1 MGFMYE
7 FPHSKEFDSDLRE
20 IIELFIQLKGLP
32 VRMDELEKFVK
43 NYFSNLD
50 VQSEINK
57 KLDDM
62 NADGTLDRI
71 INEEIFGELNNK
83 LNINAQSVNVK
94 AFGAKGDGVT
104 NDVDAVDRA
113 IAYAEANNIRSLY
126 FPDGTYLLPNKTYV
140 IDTSKMRW
148 FGENVTKLK
157 STGLA
162 NGNVFITLTSPLALA
177 MYDYARVP
185 LADICIDGE
194 YFTDSTTNTVT
205 AISYGNASNPG
216 ATMVSPHLALYNVTV
231 KNFGT
236 AIYLASSYKSSAYNL
251 NIIACNYG
259 LYIGDGGIVPWN
271 VYCIHV
277 ECCNTAIYSL
287 ADGYAEARYFGGAFE
302 YNRTVF
308 SGYGKHTF
316 FGVKFEMDMR
326 AACNESLVSR
336 PVFNMSSPSTGYI
349 KFEEC
354 SFLLLPNYPLN
365 VTYWV
370 PNPYI
375 TEEITQPLIFAYS
388 GTYYGKAQ
396 VMLNNCEIATEQLP
410 TEIYLIT
417 AQKLLSKNNTYLG
430 PERDIIPSAAIV
442 HENEVGFIV

>member
-1 MGFMYE
+1 M
-7 FPHSKEFDSDLRE
+7 
-20 IIELFIQLKGLP
+20 
-32 VRMDELEKFVK
+32 KFVDT
-43 NYFSNLD
+43 FD
-50 VQSEINK
+50 VY
-57 KLDDM
+57 
-62 NADGTLDRI
+62 
-71 INEEIFGELNNK
+71 GEK
-83 LNINAQSVNVK
+83 IKIKHPFVNVK
-94 AFGAKGDGVT
+94 DFGAKGDGVT
-104 NDVDAVDRA
+104 DDTTAVDSA
-113 IAYAEANNIRSLY
+113 LEYASNNGIDTIF
-126 FPDGTYLLPNKTYV
+126 FPDGTYLLPNKTYT
-140 IDTSKMRW
+140 IDTSKQSW
-148 FGENVTKLK
+148 IGENVTKLK

-162 NGNVFITLTSPLALA
+162 YGNAFITLTSPLSLE

-185 LADICIDGE
+185 LANICIEGE

-205 AISYGNASNPG
+205 AISYGMPGNPG

-236 AIYLASSYKSSAYNL
+236 GIYLASSYKSSAYNL

-308 SGYGKHTF
+308 NGYGRHTF
-316 FGVKFEMDMR
+316 FGVRFEMDMR
-326 AACNESLVSR
+326 AACTENLVGR
-336 PVFNMSSPSTGYI
+336 PVFSMSSPSTGHL

-354 SFLLLPNYPLN
+354 SFLLIPNYTLN

-375 TEEITQPLIFAYS
+375 MDEPTQPLIFAYS
-388 GTYYGKAQ
+388 ATYYGKAQ

-410 TEIYLIT
+410 TGVYLIS
-417 AQKLLSKNNTYLG
+417 AQKLLSRNNTYLG
-430 PERDIIPSAAIV
+430 PESAIINAVTIV
-442 HENEVGFIV
+442 QENEVGFIV

>member
-7 FPHSKEFDSDLRE
+7 FPHSTQFDSDLRE

-32 VRMDELEKFVK
+32 VRMDELERFVK
-43 NYFSNLD
+43 NYFTNLD
-50 VQSEINK
+50 VQTEIDK
-57 KLDDM
+57 KLDEM
-62 NADGTLDRI
+62 NADGTLDKI
-71 INEEIFGELNNK
+71 INEEIFGELNSK
-83 LNINAQSVNVK
+83 LDINTQSVNVK

-113 IAYAEANNIRSLY
+113 IAYAEANKIRSLY

-140 IDTSKMRW
+140 IDTSKIRW
-148 FGENVTKLK
+148 IGENVTKLK
-157 STGLA
+157 SIGLA
-162 NGNVFITLTSPLALA
+162 NGNVFITLTSPLTLE

-185 LADICIDGE
+185 LSNICIEGD
-194 YFTDSTTNTVT
+194 YFTDSEVITVT
-205 AISYGNASNPG
+205 GISYGMPDDPG

-231 KNFGT
+231 RNFG
-236 AIYLASSYKSSAYNL
+236 IGISLASSYKSSAYNL

-259 LYIGDGGIVPWN
+259 LYIADGGIVPWN

-277 ECCNTAIYSL
+277 ECCNTAIYSW

-308 SGYGKHTF
+308 NGYGKHTF
-316 FGVKFEMDMR
+316 FGVRFEMDMR
-326 AACNESLVSR
+326 AACTENLVGR
-336 PVFNMSSPSTGYI
+336 AVFSMSSPSTGYL
-349 KFEEC
+349 KFEKC
-354 SFLLLPNYPLN
+354 SFLLIPNYPLN

-375 TEEITQPLIFAYS
+375 MDEPTQPLIFAYS
-388 GTYYGKAQ
+388 ATYYGKAQ

-410 TEIYLIT
+410 TGVYLIT
-417 AQKLLSKNNTYLG
+417 AQKLLSRNNTYLG
-430 PERDIIPSAAIV
+430 AEGDIIPVAAIV
-442 HENEVGFIV
+442 QENEIGFIV